1 MDVEAK
7 VVMDRIKRCVSTAK
21 ARAKKRNYS
30 GFHQQMEEIEALF
43 DILDS
48 KITFEKEG
56 EK

>member
-30 GFHQQMEEIEALF
+30 GFHQQMQEIEALF

>member
-7 VVMDRIKRCVSTAK
+7 VVLDRIKRCVSTAK

-48 KITFEKEG
+48 KMVSKKENA
-56 EK
+56 K